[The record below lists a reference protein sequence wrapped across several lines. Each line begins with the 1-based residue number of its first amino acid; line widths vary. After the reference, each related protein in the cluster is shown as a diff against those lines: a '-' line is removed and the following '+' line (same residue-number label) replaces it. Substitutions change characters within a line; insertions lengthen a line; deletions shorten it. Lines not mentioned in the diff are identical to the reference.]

1 MLVLFLLLW
10 ETWVGSHLS
19 KVVCTSYWGYG
30 VSLNLNLHRCPG
42 CSPSTQD
49 MPHPLDYGSNV
60 TISFFQRVP
69 KPLCVINAVPSSQR
83 RMPWRHTDRPIL
95 VSVPDSIPQTTKYYS
110 PKEVKVFGDILL
122 LPNTVLSCRASLWMG
137 MGLCRRPSMRLEQAL
152 QIGQF

>member
-95 VSVPDSIPQTTKYYS
+95 VSVPDSIPQTTKYYIAQRRS
-110 PKEVKVFGDILL
+110 RYLV
-122 LPNTVLSCRASLWMG
+122 TSSYCRTRYYHAER
-137 MGLCRRPSMRLEQAL
+137 LCGWEWACVDARP
-152 QIGQF
+152 